1 MDDNRR
7 YEAFVRNRITELRE
21 QKGVSEHRMSLELGK
36 SGSYIRSITNG
47 ISMPSLR
54 ELFNI
59 RATVHRRL
67 PAPGVPAAV
76 QFPVL
81 LAQRHP
87 TSVGRAGGRRWAYAP
102 DGWHTGTPFSQTRC
116 LPQYLLHRERR
127 CKSVFL
133 CSFRRPHCLYHG
145 AGGVDR

>member
-59 RATVHRRL
+59 MEYFDLTPTLFFAPMDDPDSLRGIIPLLVYPVHSASSQVLVTRSL
-67 PAPGVPAAV
+67 FASQSQMYWFAGVVMGTSSPG
-76 QFPVL
+76 
-81 LAQRHP
+81 
-87 TSVGRAGGRRWAYAP
+87 S
-102 DGWHTGTPFSQTRC
+102 
-116 LPQYLLHRERR
+116 
-127 CKSVFL
+127 
-133 CSFRRPHCLYHG
+133 
-145 AGGVDR
+145 

>member
-59 RATVHRRL
+59 MEYFDLTPTLFFAPMDDPDSLRGIIAQLGEHLPYKQRVIGSSPIGPTYL
-67 PAPGVPAAV
+67 PAW
-76 QFPVL
+76 
-81 LAQRHP
+81 RN
-87 TSVGRAGGRRWAYAP
+87 W
-102 DGWHTGTPFSQTRC
+102 QT
-116 LPQYLLHRERR
+116 HRT
-127 CKSVFL
+127 
-133 CSFRRPHCLYHG
+133 
-145 AGGVDR
+145 

>member
-36 SGSYIRSITNG
+36 SSYIRSITNG

-59 RATVHRRL
+59 MEYFDLTPTL
-67 PAPGVPAAV
+67 FFAPMDDPDSLRGIIGKK
-76 QFPVL
+76 L
-81 LAQRHP
+81 LAL
-87 TSVGRAGGRRWAYAP
+87 P
-102 DGWHTGTPFSQTRC
+102 DED
-116 LPQYLLHRERR
+116 LE
-127 CKSVFL
+127 KVVVFL
-133 CSFRRPHCLYHG
+133 DWIRK
-145 AGGVDR
+145 

>member
-1 MDDNRR
+1 MDDNCR

-59 RATVHRRL
+59 MEYFNLT
-67 PAPGVPAAV
+67 PALFFAPMDDLDSLRGIISKK
-76 QFPVL
+76 L
-81 LAQRHP
+81 LAL
-87 TSVGRAGGRRWAYAP
+87 P
-102 DGWHTGTPFSQTRC
+102 DED
-116 LPQYLLHRERR
+116 LE
-127 CKSVFL
+127 KVAVFL
-133 CSFRRPHCLYHG
+133 
-145 AGGVDR
+145 DWIKK

>member
-59 RATVHRRL
+59 MEYFDLTPTLFFAPMDDPDSLRGIISASCSEVSRCANHAIEFVL
-67 PAPGVPAAV
+67 PEPA
-76 QFPVL
+76 
-81 LAQRHP
+81 
-87 TSVGRAGGRRWAYAP
+87 
-102 DGWHTGTPFSQTRC
+102 
-116 LPQYLLHRERR
+116 
-127 CKSVFL
+127 L
-133 CSFRRPHCLYHG
+133 CWIR
-145 AGGVDR
+145 

>member
-1 MDDNRR
+1 MCIRDSPYIKIISRDWRERIMDDNRR

-59 RATVHRRL
+59 MEYFDLTPTL
-67 PAPGVPAAV
+67 FFAPMEDVYKRQA
-76 QFPVL
+76 
-81 LAQRHP
+81 
-87 TSVGRAGGRRWAYAP
+87 
-102 DGWHTGTPFSQTRC
+102 
-116 LPQYLLHRERR
+116 
-127 CKSVFL
+127 
-133 CSFRRPHCLYHG
+133 
-145 AGGVDR
+145 

>member
-21 QKGVSEHRMSLELGK
+21 QKGISEHRMSLELGK

-59 RATVHRRL
+59 MEYFDLTPTLFFAPMDDPDSLRGIIGILWNGKRYGEL
-67 PAPGVPAAV
+67 PIFRMPGVAQNHLDHIAHV
-76 QFPVL
+76 LSSVSMTDFPY
-81 LAQRHP
+81 
-87 TSVGRAGGRRWAYAP
+87 RAIKTA
-102 DGWHTGTPFSQTRC
+102 
-116 LPQYLLHRERR
+116 
-127 CKSVFL
+127 
-133 CSFRRPHCLYHG
+133 
-145 AGGVDR
+145 

>member
-7 YEAFVRNRITELRE
+7 YEAFVRDRITELRE

-59 RATVHRRL
+59 MEYFDLTPTLFFAPIGRSGFPAWDHRQEAAC
-67 PAPGVPAAV
+67 PAG
-76 QFPVL
+76 
-81 LAQRHP
+81 
-87 TSVGRAGGRRWAYAP
+87 
-102 DGWHTGTPFSQTRC
+102 
-116 LPQYLLHRERR
+116 
-127 CKSVFL
+127 
-133 CSFRRPHCLYHG
+133 
-145 AGGVDR
+145 

>member
-59 RATVHRRL
+59 MEYFDLTPTLFFAPSVQMFCVSAAHIEASFPL
-67 PAPGVPAAV
+67 PLAA
-76 QFPVL
+76 F
-81 LAQRHP
+81 
-87 TSVGRAGGRRWAYAP
+87 
-102 DGWHTGTPFSQTRC
+102 
-116 LPQYLLHRERR
+116 
-127 CKSVFL
+127 
-133 CSFRRPHCLYHG
+133 CSFLQIPQRLLRFSPWSILPEALFCTLSTASLHQE
-145 AGGVDR
+145 RNI

>member
-54 ELFNI
+54 ELLNI
-59 RATVHRRL
+59 MEYFDLTPTL
-67 PAPGVPAAV
+67 FFAPMDDPDSLRGIITLSFTA
-76 QFPVL
+76 
-81 LAQRHP
+81 
-87 TSVGRAGGRRWAYAP
+87 GRPMKFTRSSLTRSSMWKR
-102 DGWHTGTPFSQTRC
+102 RC
-116 LPQYLLHRERR
+116 LPLSRR
-127 CKSVFL
+127 KHSSQL
-133 CSFRRPHCLYHG
+133 
-145 AGGVDR
+145 

>member
-21 QKGVSEHRMSLELGK
+21 QKGISEHRMSLELGK

-59 RATVHRRL
+59 MEYFDLTPTLFFAPMDDPDSLRGIIVPNRQAPAGNAGEVNVAAGKCRNCRL
-67 PAPGVPAAV
+67 PKR
-76 QFPVL
+76 FP
-81 LAQRHP
+81 R
-87 TSVGRAGGRRWAYAP
+87 G
-102 DGWHTGTPFSQTRC
+102 
-116 LPQYLLHRERR
+116 
-127 CKSVFL
+127 
-133 CSFRRPHCLYHG
+133 
-145 AGGVDR
+145 

>member
-59 RATVHRRL
+59 MEYSDLTPTL
-67 PAPGVPAAV
+67 FFAP
-76 QFPVL
+76 
-81 LAQRHP
+81 
-87 TSVGRAGGRRWAYAP
+87 
-102 DGWHTGTPFSQTRC
+102 
-116 LPQYLLHRERR
+116 
-127 CKSVFL
+127 
-133 CSFRRPHCLYHG
+133 RRPWPPDSSG
-145 AGGVDR
+145 VQSDAGRPQIAAAPL